1 MMPPQTPTNHSTPA
15 SPTASGKP
23 LVVQTEHLDEEAG
36 AWLRERCRVE
46 VCSSDDA
53 RFEGLLREANA
64 LLIRTYTQV
73 DAVMLA
79 KAPKLKVV
87 ARAGVGLDN
96 VDIAACSARGV
107 RVVSTPGA
115 NTRAVVELVFAMV
128 LDVLRPRVFL
138 EQPLDATRWKELRKQ
153 LQAPRQLAGMTLG
166 ILGLGKVGSAMARI
180 GAAFEMRVIYH
191 DVREIPVAQRFGAE
205 RVSRDELL
213 AGADVLSLHV
223 DGRAENKGIIG
234 ARELALCKRD
244 VVLVNTS
251 RGFVMGNAAL
261 RAFLLA
267 NTEATAL
274 LDVHEPEPIAADYP
288 LLGVANAR
296 ITPHIGA
303 ATAAANRNMS
313 WVVRDLWKVLSGE
326 EPEWPAN

>member
-1 MMPPQTPTNHSTPA
+1 MN
-15 SPTASGKP
+15 KP
-23 LVVQTEHLDEEAG
+23 LVIQTEHLDAEAG

-53 RFEGLLREANA
+53 RFEGLLREAEG

-73 DAVMLA
+73 NEALLA

-96 VDIAACSARGV
+96 VDIAACTRRGV

-128 LDVLRPRVFL
+128 LDAIRPRVFL
-138 EQPLDATRWKELRKQ
+138 DQALDATRWKELRKE
-153 LQAPRQLAGMTLG
+153 LQAPRQLADMTLG
-166 ILGLGKVGSAMARI
+166 ILGLGKVGSAIARI
-180 GAAFEMRVIYH
+180 GVAFDMRVVYH
-191 DVREIPVAQRFGAE
+191 DVREIAPELRAGAE
-205 RVSRDELL
+205 SVSRDDLFKH
-213 AGADVLSLHV
+213 ADMLSLHV
-223 DGRAENKGIIG
+223 DGRAENKLIIG

-251 RGFVMGNAAL
+251 RGFIMDNAAL
-261 RAFLLA
+261 RTFLLA
-267 NTEATAL
+267 NPGASAL
-274 LDVHEPEPIAADYP
+274 LDVHEPEPIGADYP
-288 LLGVANAR
+288 LLGVPNAH

-303 ATAAANRNMS
+303 ATASANRNMS

>member
-1 MMPPQTPTNHSTPA
+1 M
-15 SPTASGKP
+15 KP
-23 LVVQTEHLDEEAG
+23 LVIQTEHLDAEAG
-36 AWLRERCRVE
+36 LWLRERCRVE

-53 RFEGLLREANA
+53 RFEGLLREADG

-73 DAVMLA
+73 DEGMLA
-79 KAPKLKVV
+79 KAPKLRVV

-96 VDIAACSARGV
+96 VDIAACTKRGV

-128 LDVLRPRVFL
+128 LDAIRPRVFL
-138 EQPLDATRWKELRKQ
+138 DTALDSTRWKELRKE
-153 LQAPRQLAGMTLG
+153 LQAPRQLADMTLG
-166 ILGLGKVGSAMARI
+166 ILGLGKVGSAIARI
-180 GAAFEMRVIYH
+180 GAAFDMQVVYH
-191 DVREIPVAQRFGAE
+191 DVREIPAAERAGAE
-205 RVSRDELL
+205 CVTREELFRRT
-213 AGADVLSLHV
+213 DVLSLHV
-223 DGRAENKGIIG
+223 DGRAENKLIIG

-251 RGFVMGNAAL
+251 RGFVMDNAAL

-267 NTEATAL
+267 NPGAVAL

-288 LLGVANAR
+288 LLGVANAH
-296 ITPHIGA
+296 IAPHIGA
-303 ATAAANRNMS
+303 ATASANRNMS
-313 WVVRDLWKVLSGE
+313 WVVRDLWKVLQGE

>member
-1 MMPPQTPTNHSTPA
+1 V
-15 SPTASGKP
+15 KP
-23 LVVQTEHLDEEAG
+23 LVIQTEHLDEEAG

-53 RFEGLLREANA
+53 KFEGLLREADA

-73 DAVMLA
+73 NAEMLA

-96 VDIAACSARGV
+96 VDIAACTKRGV

-128 LDVLRPRVFL
+128 LDVLRPRL
-138 EQPLDATRWKELRKQ
+138 YLDAPLDGTRWKELRKE

-180 GAAFEMRVIYH
+180 GAAFDMRVVYH
-191 DVREIPVAQRFGAE
+191 DVREIPAAQRAGAE
-205 RVSRDELL
+205 PVAREELFRR
-213 AGADVLSLHV
+213 ADMLSLHV
-223 DGRAENKGIIG
+223 DGRAANKLIIG
-234 ARELALCKRD
+234 ARELAMCKSD

-251 RGFVMGNAAL
+251 RGFVMDNAAL

-267 NTEATAL
+267 NPGATAL

-288 LLGVANAR
+288 LLGLANAR

-313 WVVRDLWKVLSGE
+313 WVVRDLWRVLSGE
-326 EPEWPAN
+326 EPEWGAD